1 MRAGAFCASSY
12 DRGVKPIVIVQH
24 QASVPAGHIRT
35 GIEEAGAEIVVLDAW
50 RDASWPAIDDVGALV
65 VLGGTMN
72 VDQLDDYPFLKQSR
86 DLMSEALEK
95 EVPTLGVCL
104 GSQMMARVLGAEVFR
119 AEPRNALFSMLELT
133 DEGRSDALVG
143 PFDGVSVLQFH
154 EDTFTVPGDA
164 VPLARSSSSG
174 LPQAFRFGN
183 TAYAIQ
189 FHFEV
194 DRAIVEGW
202 IHNIGRREMLDD
214 WGISDEEL
222 LRDADEH
229 LERQRVAGRVL
240 VRRFLEN
247 VR

>member
-1 MRAGAFCASSY
+1 M
-12 DRGVKPIVIVQH
+12 KPIVIVQH
-24 QASVPAGHIRT
+24 QASVPPGHIRT
-35 GIEEAGAEIVVLDAW
+35 AVEEAGAEIVMVDAW
-50 RDASWPAIDDVGALV
+50 RDAEWPEVHDVGGLV

-72 VDQLDDYPFLKQSR
+72 VDQLDEYPFLKQSR

-95 EVPTLGVCL
+95 GVPTLGVCL

-133 DEGRSDALVG
+133 DEGRSDAFVG
-143 PFDGVSVLQFH
+143 PFDGVPVLQFH
-154 EDTFTVPGDA
+154 EDTFTVPDDA
-164 VPLARSSSSG
+164 VPLATSSSSR
-174 LPQAFRFGN
+174 LPQAFRYGD

-194 DRAIVEGW
+194 DRSIVEGW
-202 IHNIGRREMLDD
+202 LHNIGRREMLDD
-214 WGISDEEL
+214 WGVSDEEF
-222 LRDADEH
+222 RRSADEH